1 MKTIEATV
9 RRFKPEEIPAMRAI
23 WNEVVEAANAFPQES
38 GLDAD
43 SDAERFFSAQDYTA
57 VAESQGK
64 ILGLYILHPNNIGRC
79 ATIANASYAVE
90 SESRGKGIGKLLV
103 EDSLVQGKK
112 LGFRVLQFNA
122 VLKSNVSAIRL
133 YERLG
138 FESLGTIP
146 KCYRKNDGSF
156 EDLMLFFHRL

>member
-1 MKTIEATV
+1 MKTIETTV
-9 RRFKPEEIPAMRAI
+9 RRFKPEDIPAMRAI

-38 GLDAD
+38 GLDTD
-43 SDAERFFSAQDYTA
+43 GEAERFFSSQDHTA

-64 ILGLYILHPNNIGRC
+64 IQGLYILHPNNIGRC
-79 ATIANASYAVE
+79 RTIANASYAVE
-90 SESRGKGIGKLLV
+90 SEFRGKGIGKLLV

-112 LGFRVLQFNA
+112 LGFRILQFNA

-146 KCYRKNDGSF
+146 ECYRKNDGSF

>member
-1 MKTIEATV
+1 MKASEITV
-9 RRFKPEEIPAMRAI
+9 RRFRPEDIPEMRAI
-23 WNEVVEAANAFPQES
+23 WNEVVEAANAFPQED
-38 GLDAD
+38 GFKTD
-43 SDAERFFSAQDYTA
+43 SEAERFFSAQDHTA
-57 VAESQGK
+57 VAEEDGK

-79 ATIANASYAVE
+79 GTIANASYAVAR
-90 SESRGKGIGKLLV
+90 ESRGKGIGKLLV
-103 EDSLVQGKK
+103 EDSLARGKE
-112 LGFRVLQFNA
+112 LGFHVLQFNA

-156 EDLMLFFHRL
+156 EDLKLFFHRL